1 MHRYS
6 LLLRKG
12 EISSSADSPVVSISA
27 YMQQVSNRAFF
38 YEFEILR
45 REIDAENCKN
55 AARMKI
61 KNSQQRTASNPV
73 LLDSSEHLDV
83 DRLGEWRKAA
93 MISENREMMTSESGV
108 DTG

>member
-12 EISSSADSPVVSISA
+12 EIFNSAESSVVNIFA
-27 YMQQVSNRAFF
+27 YMQKVSNRAFI
-38 YEFEILR
+38 YELKILR
-45 REIDAENCKN
+45 REIDAKNCKN

-93 MISENREMMTSESGV
+93 MISENRVLHTDMTH
-108 DTG
+108 